1 MYNRIMVPTDGSGFD
16 REAIRVAVRI
26 ADESRADIRLV
37 RVVSSVTLLGLG
49 EPFEVTDVT
58 MEAKRAE
65 LSVAERELEAL
76 AGECRALGDSK
87 VSIELLDGPTA
98 EMLEGYAQRN
108 RIDLIVI
115 SSHGRGGMSRLT
127 LGSVTDS
134 LIRRTQIP
142 VLVVKPVSSYLNP
155 RASAQVKSIVVP
167 LDGSTLAEQILP
179 AASLIAMLE
188 GASMTL
194 LHVLGPQ
201 RFRVKSSPT
210 DEHPSHD
217 CDIEV
222 AQSYLSRI
230 ADRLRRGNLI
240 VDTQVIVGE
249 DVAASIGDFAARE
262 HADLIAI
269 ATHGRGGLAR
279 MIRGSVAD
287 AVTRTART
295 SMLVLRPDHRI
306 QEQPRQERGGRMHE
320 SPGLVA

>member
-26 ADESRADIRLV
+26 ADESGADVRLV

-49 EPFEVTDVT
+49 EPFEVADAT

-65 LSVAERELEAL
+65 LSLAERELEAL
-76 AGECRALGDSK
+76 AGECRALGEAS

-134 LIRRTQIP
+134 LIRHTQIP
-142 VLVVKPVSSYLNP
+142 VLVVKPGPSYLNA
-155 RASAQVKSIVVP
+155 RAPAAVKSIVVP

-179 AASLIAMLE
+179 AASLLAMLE

-194 LHVLGPQ
+194 VHVVGRQ
-201 RFRVKSSPT
+201 RVRVKTSP
-210 DEHPSHD
+210 DEPGLPE

-222 AQSYLSRI
+222 AQSYLARI
-230 ADRLRRGNLI
+230 ADRLRRGNLS
-240 VDTQVIVGE
+240 VDTQVIIGE
-249 DVAASIGDFAARE
+249 DVAASIGDYAARQ

-279 MIRGSVAD
+279 MIRGSVSD
-287 AVTRTART
+287 AVTRAART
-295 SMLVLRPDHRI
+295 SMLVLRPDPRI
-306 QEQPRQERGGRMHE
+306 HQQLPQTRRGGFLEGSGVM
-320 SPGLVA
+320 A

>member
-1 MYNRIMVPTDGSGFD
+1 MYKRIMVPTDGSGFD

-26 ADESRADIRLV
+26 ADESRADVRLV

-49 EPFEVTDVT
+49 EPFEVADAT

-65 LSVAERELEAL
+65 LTLAERELEAL
-76 AGECRALGDSK
+76 AGECRALGDAS

-142 VLVVKPVSSYLNP
+142 VLVVKPGPSYLNA
-155 RASAQVKSIVVP
+155 RAPAAVKSIVVP

-179 AASLIAMLE
+179 AASLLAMLE

-194 LHVLGPQ
+194 VHVVGPQ
-201 RFRVKSSPT
+201 RARVKASASGSS
-210 DEHPSHD
+210 E

-222 AQSYLSRI
+222 AQSYLARI
-230 ADRLRRGNLI
+230 ADRLRRGNLS
-240 VDTQVIVGE
+240 VDTQVIIGE
-249 DVAASIGDFAARE
+249 DVAAAIGDYAARQ

-279 MIRGSVAD
+279 MIRGSVSD
-287 AVTRTART
+287 AVTRSART
-295 SMLVLRPDHRI
+295 SVLVLRPDHRI
-306 QEQPRQERGGRMHE
+306 HEQPSQPKRAHLM
-320 SPGLVA
+320 V